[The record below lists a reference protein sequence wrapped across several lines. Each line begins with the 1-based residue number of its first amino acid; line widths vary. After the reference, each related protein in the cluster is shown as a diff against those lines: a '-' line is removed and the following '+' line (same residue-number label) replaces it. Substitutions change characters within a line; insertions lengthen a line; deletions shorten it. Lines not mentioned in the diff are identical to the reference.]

1 MRFLRE
7 YVFHNFV
14 LKFMS
19 LLLAVLLWWAVARD
33 PRVEIAL
40 TVPIE
45 FHNVP
50 NELEISSEKVPQ
62 AEIRVRG
69 PARVVRELSSADIHP
84 VLDLQ
89 GAGIG
94 EKTFDL
100 TQREIRLDH
109 DLEVVQV
116 VPAQFRVSLDMR
128 TSREVDVH
136 ARVIGT
142 FVSGFRILETITD
155 PKKITIIGPDK
166 RVNSIESA
174 ITDPVDATGVMGRA
188 TFTTNAYIADPL
200 VRVVKPVPIH
210 VTVVTEK
217 HPGKPGAP

>member
-1 MRFLRE
+1 MRFLRGF
-7 YVFHNFV
+7 VFHNFW
-14 LKFMS
+14 LKTMS

-50 NELEISSEKVPQ
+50 SDLEISSEKIPQ

-69 PARVVRELSSADIHP
+69 PARIVRDLSNSNIHP

-100 TQREIRLDH
+100 TQREIRVEH
-109 DLEVVQV
+109 DVEVLQV
-116 VPAQFRVSLDMR
+116 VPAQFRVSLDKR
-128 TSREVDVH
+128 ASREVDVRP
-136 ARVIGT
+136 RVIGT
-142 FVSGFRILETITD
+142 FATGFRISETLAD
-155 PKKITIIGPDK
+155 PKKITIIGPEK
-166 RVNSIESA
+166 HVNSIESA
-174 ITDPVDATGVMGRA
+174 ITDPVDATGVIGRA
-188 TFTTNAYIADPL
+188 SFTTNAYIADPL
-200 VRVVKPVPIH
+200 VRVSKPVQIR
-210 VTVVTEK
+210 VTVITER
-217 HPGKPGAP
+217 HSGRAGAP

>member
-7 YVFHNFV
+7 YVLHNFW
-14 LKFMS
+14 LKALS
-19 LLLAVLLWWAVARD
+19 LALAVVLWWAVARD
-33 PRVEIAL
+33 PRVEMAL

-50 NELEISSEKVPQ
+50 PELEISSEKVPE

-69 PARVVRELSSADIHP
+69 PARLVRELSSADIHP

-109 DLEVVQV
+109 ELEVIQV
-116 VPAQFRVSLDMR
+116 VPAQFRVSLDRR

-136 ARVIGT
+136 PRVIGT
-142 FVSGFRILETITD
+142 FASGFRISETITD

-200 VRVVKPVPIH
+200 VRIAKPVPIH
-210 VTVVTEK
+210 VTVITEK
-217 HPGKPGAP
+217 HPGRAGAP

>member
-7 YVFHNFV
+7 YVFHNFF
-14 LKFMS
+14 LKLTS

-45 FHNVP
+45 FHNMP
-50 NELEISSEKVPQ
+50 GELEISSEKVPQ

-116 VPAQFRVSLDMR
+116 VPAQFRVSLDRR
-128 TSREVDVH
+128 TSREVEVH
-136 ARVIGT
+136 PRVIGT
-142 FVSGFRILETITD
+142 FASGFRILETITD

-200 VRVVKPVPIH
+200 VRVAKPVPIH
-210 VTVVTEK
+210 VTVITEK
-217 HPGKPGAP
+217 HPGKAGAP

>member
-1 MRFLRE
+1 MRILRQ
-7 YVFHNFV
+7 YVFHNFW
-14 LKFMS
+14 LKLLS
-19 LLLAVLLWWAVARD
+19 LVMAVLLWWAVARD

-50 NELEISSEKVPQ
+50 SDLEISSEKIPQ
-62 AEIRVRG
+62 AEIRLRG
-69 PARVVRELSSADIHP
+69 PARIVRELSNADIHP

-100 TQREIRLDH
+100 TQPQIHLEHDVEIL
-109 DLEVVQV
+109 QV
-116 VPAQFRVSLDMR
+116 VPAQFRVSLDR
-128 TSREVDVH
+128 RASREVEVR

-142 FVSGFRILETITD
+142 FASGFRILETITE
-155 PKKITIIGPDK
+155 PKVITIVGPDK
-166 RVNSIESA
+166 HVSGIESA

-188 TFTTNAYIADPL
+188 TFTTNAYIPDPL
-200 VRVVKPVPIH
+200 VRVAKPVPIR
-210 VTVVTEK
+210 VTVITEK
-217 HPGKPGAP
+217 HPGRSGAP

>member
-7 YVFHNFV
+7 YVFHNFF
-14 LKFMS
+14 LKLTS

-45 FHNVP
+45 FHNMP
-50 NELEISSEKVPQ
+50 GELEISSEKVPQ

-116 VPAQFRVSLDMR
+116 VPAQFRVSLDRR
-128 TSREVDVH
+128 TSREVEVH
-136 ARVIGT
+136 PRVIGT
-142 FVSGFRILETITD
+142 FASGFRILETITD

-174 ITDPVDATGVMGRA
+174 ITDTVDATGVMGRA

-200 VRVVKPVPIH
+200 VRVAKPVPIH
-210 VTVVTEK
+210 VTVITEK
-217 HPGKPGAP
+217 HPGKAGAP

>member
-7 YVFHNFV
+7 YVFHNFA
-14 LKFMS
+14 LKVMS

-50 NELEISSEKVPQ
+50 SELEISSEKVPQ

-69 PARVVRELSSADIHP
+69 PARLVRELSSADIHP

-109 DLEVVQV
+109 DLEVLQII
-116 VPAQFRVSLDMR
+116 PAQFRVSLDKR

-136 ARVIGT
+136 PRVIGT
-142 FVSGFRILETITD
+142 FASGFRILETITD
-155 PKKITIIGPDK
+155 PRKITIIGPDK

-200 VRVVKPVPIH
+200 VRVAKPVPIH
-210 VTVVTEK
+210 VTVITER
-217 HPGKPGAP
+217 HPGKAGAP

>member
-7 YVFHNFV
+7 YVFHNFW
-14 LKFMS
+14 LKALS

-50 NELEISSEKVPQ
+50 GDLEISSEKIPQ

-69 PARVVRELSSADIHP
+69 PARVVRDLSNADIHP
-84 VLDLQ
+84 VLDLL

-100 TQREIRLDH
+100 TEREIHLNH
-109 DLEVVQV
+109 EVEVLQI
-116 VPAQFRVSLDMR
+116 VPAQFRVSLDKR
-128 TSREVDVH
+128 AYREVEVRP
-136 ARVIGT
+136 RVIGT
-142 FVSGFRILETITD
+142 FATGFRISETITD
-155 PKKITIIGPDK
+155 PKKITIIGPEK
-166 RVNSIESA
+166 HVSGIESA

-188 TFTTNAYIADPL
+188 TFTTNAYIPDPL
-200 VRVVKPVPIH
+200 VRVAKPVPIK
-210 VTVVTEK
+210 VTVITEK

>member
-1 MRFLRE
+1 M
-7 YVFHNFV
+7 
-14 LKFMS
+14 
-19 LLLAVLLWWAVARD
+19 
-33 PRVEIAL
+33 
-40 TVPIE
+40 
-45 FHNVP
+45 
-50 NELEISSEKVPQ
+50 
-62 AEIRVRG
+62 RG
-69 PARVVRELSSADIHP
+69 PARLVRELSSADIHP

-100 TQREIRLDH
+100 THREIQLDH
-109 DLEVVQV
+109 ELEVIQV
-116 VPAQFRVSLDMR
+116 VPAQFRVSLDRR

-136 ARVIGT
+136 PRVIGT
-142 FVSGFRILETITD
+142 FASGFRISETITD

-200 VRVVKPVPIH
+200 VRIAKPVPIH
-210 VTVVTEK
+210 VTVITEK
-217 HPGKPGAP
+217 HPGRAGAP

>member
-7 YVFHNFV
+7 YVFHNFWLKV
-14 LKFMS
+14 LS
-19 LLLAVLLWWAVARD
+19 LLLAVLLWWGVARD
-33 PRVEIAL
+33 RSVEIAV

-50 NELEISSEKVPQ
+50 ADLEISSEKIPQ

-69 PARVVRELSSADIHP
+69 PARIVRDLSSADIHP

-94 EKTFDL
+94 DKTFDL
-100 TQREIRLDH
+100 TQPQIHLEHDVEIM
-109 DLEVVQV
+109 QI
-116 VPAQFRVSLDMR
+116 VPAQFRVSLDKR
-128 TSREVDVH
+128 TYREVEVRP
-136 ARVIGT
+136 RVIGT
-142 FVSGFRILETITD
+142 FASGFRILETITD

-174 ITDPVDATGVMGRA
+174 ITDPVDATGVIGRA

-200 VRVVKPVPIH
+200 VRVVKPTPIH
-210 VTVVTEK
+210 VTVITEK
-217 HPGKPGAP
+217 HAGKAGAL

>member
-1 MRFLRE
+1 MRFLRV
-7 YVFHNFV
+7 YVFHNFA
-14 LKFMS
+14 LKLMS

-40 TVPIE
+40 SVPIE

-116 VPAQFRVSLDMR
+116 VPAQFRVSLDRR

-142 FVSGFRILETITD
+142 FASGFRILETITD

-174 ITDPVDATGVMGRA
+174 ITDPVDATGVIGRA

-200 VRVVKPVPIH
+200 VRVAKPVPIH

>member
-45 FHNVP
+45 FHNMP
-50 NELEISSEKVPQ
+50 SELEISSEKVPQ

-69 PARVVRELSSADIHP
+69 PARMVRDLSSADIHP

-100 TQREIRLDH
+100 TQREIRVNNE
-109 DLEVVQV
+109 LEVIQV
-116 VPAQFRVSLDMR
+116 VPAQFRVSLDKR
-128 TSREVDVH
+128 TSREVDIH

-142 FVSGFRILETITD
+142 FASGFRILETITD

-166 RVNSIESA
+166 RVNSIDSA

-200 VRVVKPVPIH
+200 VRVAKPIPIH
-210 VTVVTEK
+210 VTVITEK
-217 HPGKPGAP
+217 HPGKAGAP